1 MKKMKKPSKIF
12 PTGLAGKLIRFVIFF
27 VLGLGLT
34 FLIIAHVQL
43 NLLSK
48 MVEQEEEKQA
58 DLVQQKSEEFISG
71 LAQESLY
78 EMIVWAADKTDDEF
92 WILQHDILTLR
103 QQAEDVLRHPD
114 RYETL
119 TVNPPKEENT
129 GRYVLQLDCPGSFDE
144 ISPETME
151 TLGKLANLSPVMA
164 EMVRGN
170 TGFTLDN
177 VIATPDGVCMGMDNL
192 SGGKLDENGDVIPY
206 DAREYPWFQDAV
218 RKNAVVFS
226 VTPSHFYHV
235 NEVIYSVP
243 IFIDGELAVVLEGSS
258 RMDILERKLA
268 ERNIGQNGFSILVS
282 DNGQLVCSP
291 RTDGE
296 LKMREDVTEDIRPQ
310 INENLAEVI
319 NKGLSGE
326 TGVTLTEVDGVPY
339 HVGYAPID
347 TTGWTQLAFISEE
360 ELHAPAKELANDM
373 EASTDNL
380 IRTLRN
386 AFNRSAVLMAL
397 VLGIVVIVSVV
408 MVSSLAKRRVAPIKH
423 MTEKV
428 QSLTGE
434 DMTFEMEPI
443 YETGD
448 EIETL
453 ARAFEHQ
460 SRRLKKYVEENIRI
474 SAEKERIGAELN
486 VATKIQED
494 MLPNIFP
501 IFPDRKEFEL
511 YASMNPA
518 KEVGGDFYDMFLIDE
533 DHLCMVV
540 GDVSGKGVPAALF
553 MVISKTMLK
562 NRAQAGGKPSE
573 ILFDVNN
580 SLCEGNKEKMFVT
593 VWLGILT
600 ISTGELVEA
609 SAGHEYPAVCR
620 ADGDYEL
627 FEDKHGFVLGGME
640 RMRYRDNELVLKKGD
655 TLFIYT
661 DGLPEA
667 TNGDGKRLEE
677 NRMLEALNAHKED
690 KAEQILNSISDEV
703 NQFVGDAPQF
713 DDLTM
718 LVIKYHGV

>member
-34 FLIIAHVQL
+34 FLIITHVQM

-58 DLVQQKSEEFISG
+58 DLVQQKSEESISR

-119 TVNPPKEENT
+119 TVEPPKEENT
-129 GRYVLQLDCPGSFDE
+129 GRYVLQMGCPGSFDE

-151 TLGKLANLSPVMA
+151 TLGKLANLSPMMA
-164 EMVRGN
+164 EMERGN
-170 TGFTLDN
+170 TGFTVDN
-177 VIATPDGVCMGMDNL
+177 VIATPDGVSMSMDNL
-192 SGGKLDENGDVIPY
+192 SGWKLDENGDVIPY
-206 DAREYPWFQDAV
+206 DAREYLWFQDAV
-218 RKNAVVFS
+218 RENTVVFS
-226 VTPSHFYHV
+226 VTPSQYDHV
-235 NEVIYSVP
+235 NEVICSVP
-243 IFIDGELAVVLEGSS
+243 IFIDGELAVVLEVSS
-258 RMDILERKLA
+258 RIDILERKLA

-282 DNGQLVCSP
+282 DNGQLVCSL

-310 INENLAEVI
+310 INDNLAEVI

-326 TGVTLTEVDGVPY
+326 TGVTLTEVDGVLY

-347 TTGWTQLAFISEE
+347 TTGWTQLAFISEK
-360 ELHAPAKELANDM
+360 ELHAPGKELVNDM
-373 EASTDNL
+373 EASTGNL
-380 IRTLRN
+380 IRMLRN
-386 AFNRSAVLMAL
+386 VFNQSAVVRAL
-397 VLGIVVIVSVV
+397 VLGIVVIISVV
-408 MVSSLAKRRVAPIKH
+408 GVSFLTKRRVAPIKH
-423 MTEKV
+423 MTKKV
-428 QSLTGE
+428 QSFTGE

-460 SRRLKKYVEENIRI
+460 SRELKKYVEENIRI

-627 FEDKHGFVLGGME
+627 FEDKHGFVLGGMK

-677 NRMLEALNAHKED
+677 NRMLEALNAHKEE
-690 KAEQILNSISDEV
+690 KAEQILNSIADEV
-703 NQFVGDAPQF
+703 NRFVGDAPQF

-718 LVIKYHGV
+718 LVIKYHGA